1 MQAPPATLSTTNT
14 TVTLQQSNTASQ
26 QLPPDQQQLQQSQQ
40 SGTIQHNQQIPVTQ
54 SQTQGTQP
62 QVTQTVTP
70 AQTNATSSLVPPNLT
85 INPNLYPPQQ
95 TLSNTNNKHDS
106 LTQNTTQSVQQQ
118 QPSNTG
124 SNVKTSISNN
134 SSNSVMNNMSN
145 NNNSNSSSAS
155 TVPLPN
161 PSPSSLSSIKNEQGP
176 VPLLSQHPQL
186 LPITS
191 SHNVGGMIPN
201 MNSLMQS
208 AASQLQQQLNAGQ
221 QLSNM
226 LNVNAMKQSGVGGG
240 NQSAVSELGM
250 NPNFVDQIE
259 MSLAQFENKNEL
271 MNNLSHSSLM
281 HDISLLKQDQ
291 LSSLQAQQTIMN
303 QMSHSQNLHMH
314 LSNNGFGM
322 EMAAAM
328 NGLAPG
334 MGNLQMHLN
343 PMVANSQM
351 PMFDPFNPLG
361 KPPNYNNNP
370 NNNSNNANN
379 MHGGGGQQGK
389 IKDEKYLGVRPLED
403 LMMNPN
409 DKKMGNHGHDVN
421 NKMGF
426 GANNVKNA
434 NSWSSLASGSP
445 QSTPKPKPPAMDTFQ
460 AFKKQAKEKEAR
472 QKLLEQQE
480 IKRVQK
486 EQEQK
491 ERQRQQEQIKA
502 KQQQEQA
509 EAQQAALNNGR

>member
-14 TVTLQQSNTASQ
+14 TVTLQQPTTAS
-26 QLPPDQQQLQQSQQ
+26 QLPPDQTLQQPQQ
-40 SGTIQHNQQIPVTQ
+40 STHQQIPVTQ
-54 SQTQGTQP
+54 SQTQATQP
-62 QVTQTVTP
+62 QVTQNQTVTP
-70 AQTNATSSLVPPNLT
+70 QAAQANPSPLVPNLT
-85 INPNLYPPQQ
+85 INPNLYPTQ
-95 TLSNTNNKHDS
+95 TLSTTNSNKNDS
-106 LTQNTTQSVQQQ
+106 LTQNTTQSVQQ

-134 SSNSVMNNMSN
+134 SSNSVMNNMN
-145 NNNSNSSSAS
+145 NNNTNNSVSNSSNAS

-161 PSPSSLSSIKNEQGP
+161 PSPSSLAMMKNEGP
-176 VPLLSQHPQL
+176 VPLLLPHQL
-186 LPITS
+186 PPITS
-191 SHNVGGMIPN
+191 SHNVGMIPN

-221 QLSNM
+221 HLTNM
-226 LNVNAMKQSGVGGG
+226 INANAMKQSGGGS
-240 NQSAVSELGM
+240 NQSAVSEIGL

-281 HDISLLKQDQ
+281 HDISLLKQEQ
-291 LSSLQAQQTIMN
+291 LSSLQTQQNIMN
-303 QMSHSQNLHMH
+303 QMNSQNLHMH

-334 MGNLQMHLN
+334 MGNLPMHLN

-370 NNNSNNANN
+370 NHNSNNANS
-379 MHGGGGQQGK
+379 HGGSGGGGHQSK
-389 IKDEKYLGVRPLED
+389 KDEKYLGVRPLED

-409 DKKMGNHGHDVN
+409 DKKMGNHGGHHDVN

-472 QKLLEQQE
+472 LKLLEQQE

-486 EQEQK
+486 EQAEK

-509 EAQQAALNNGR
+509 EQALNNGR

>member
-1 MQAPPATLSTTNT
+1 MQAPPATLSSTNT
-14 TVTLQQSNTASQ
+14 TITTLTQSAL
-26 QLPPDQQQLQQSQQ
+26 QLPPDNQTSLQQQLQTN
-40 SGTIQHNQQIPVTQ
+40 SGNTTQ
-54 SQTQGTQP
+54 SHQNVSQSNT
-62 QVTQTVTP
+62 QVTQNQTVTQ
-70 AQTNATSSLVPPNLT
+70 ASNALAPIPNLT
-85 INPNLYPPQQ
+85 INPNLYPSQQQQQQQ
-95 TLSNTNNKHDS
+95 TLPNKNDS
-106 LTQNTTQSVQQQ
+106 ITQNTNQSVQQQ
-118 QPSNTG
+118 QPSNAG

-134 SSNSVMNNMSN
+134 SSNSVMNNIN
-145 NNNSNSSSAS
+145 NNTNNSNSSNAS

-161 PSPSSLSSIKNEQGP
+161 PSPSMKGTGNNEPVSLLSS
-176 VPLLSQHPQL
+176 HPQL
-186 LPITS
+186 LPINA

-201 MNSLMQS
+201 MNSLMS
-208 AASQLQQQLNAGQ
+208 AQSQLQQHLNAGQ

-226 LNVNAMKQSGVGGG
+226 LNANVMKQSGSTASGGGSG
-240 NQSAVSELGM
+240 NQSADGL
-250 NPNFVDQIE
+250 NPNYMDQIE
-259 MSLAQFENKNEL
+259 MSLAQFEAKNEL

-291 LSSLQAQQTIMN
+291 LSSLQQQHNIMN

-314 LSNNGFGM
+314 INGFGM
-322 EMAAAM
+322 DMAM
-328 NGLAPG
+328 NGLAPS
-334 MGNLQMHLN
+334 MGNLPMHLN
-343 PMVANSQM
+343 SMVANSQM
-351 PMFDPFNPLG
+351 SQMFDAFNPLP

-370 NNNSNNANN
+370 NNNANNANSV
-379 MHGGGGQQGK
+379 HGGSGGGNGNQQAK
-389 IKDEKYLGVRPLED
+389 MKDEKYLGVRPLED

-421 NKMGF
+421 NKMGGF

-486 EQEQK
+486 EQAEK

-509 EAQQAALNNGR
+509 EQAALNNGR

>member
-1 MQAPPATLSTTNT
+1 MQQPTTASQLPPEQ
-14 TVTLQQSNTASQ
+14 TLQQSTTS
-26 QLPPDQQQLQQSQQ
+26 
-40 SGTIQHNQQIPVTQ
+40 THPVTQ
-54 SQTQGTQP
+54 SQTQVTQN
-62 QVTQTVTP
+62 QTVTP
-70 AQTNATSSLVPPNLT
+70 QSAQTSLSSPMVPNLT
-85 INPNLYPPQQ
+85 INPNLYPTQ
-95 TLSNTNNKHDS
+95 TLSAANSNNNKS
-106 LTQNTTQSVQQQ
+106 EPITQNTTTQSVQQQ

-134 SSNSVMNNMSN
+134 SSNSVMNNMN
-145 NNNSNSSSAS
+145 NNNSVSNSSNAS
-155 TVPLPN
+155 TVSLPN
-161 PSPSSLSSIKNEQGP
+161 PSPSSLASMKNEGP
-176 VPLLSQHPQL
+176 VSLLASHPQL

-191 SHNVGGMIPN
+191 SHNVSMIPN

-221 QLSNM
+221 QLTNM
-226 LNVNAMKQSGVGGG
+226 LNANAMKQSGSGG
-240 NQSAVSELGM
+240 NQSAVSEIGM

-259 MSLAQFENKNEL
+259 MSLAQFETKNEL
-271 MNNLSHSSLM
+271 MNNLSHTSLM

-291 LSSLQAQQTIMN
+291 LTSLQQQQTIMN

-334 MGNLQMHLN
+334 LGNLPMHLN

-351 PMFDPFNPLG
+351 SMYDPFNPLG
-361 KPPNYNNNP
+361 KPPNYNSNP

-379 MHGGGGQQGK
+379 AHGGGGQQSK
-389 IKDEKYLGVRPLED
+389 KDEKYLGVRPLED

-486 EQEQK
+486 EQAEK

-509 EAQQAALNNGR
+509 EQALNNGR